1 MVAWAMRAGWEDDI
15 TEHARTILVTGATG
29 GIGRAV
35 CERLARSGHSLL
47 LAARG
52 EAGTVA
58 GLVGNLGDV
67 VSGLFNE
74 P

>member
-52 EAGTVA
+52 EA
-58 GLVGNLGDV
+58 
-67 VSGLFNE
+67 
-74 P
+74 